1 MEFVAGLLSSLATIF
16 TGAGV
21 ISYSPHT
28 WVYETECPKDLL

>member
-21 ISYSPHT
+21 ISYSPHSSL
-28 WVYETECPKDLL
+28 VEPECPKDLL